1 MLKMFRTCFRAIIN
15 LQIFFR
21 FFDVISFLSCDFM
34 VFTNM
39 RNMCKKVP
47 RNWVRVIENLQ
58 IFLRVFSGI
67 SFLSSD
73 FMVLTNI
80 FKIKNVPELMLGPQA
95 YNVFIEFL
103 FFSRD
108 FMVSNICVRTFP
120 KLVLVAYHKFQ
131 ELMIKK
137 LRSYY
142 FFVFEIIVESVNLTQ
157 MSK

>member
-1 MLKMFRTCFRAIIN
+1 
-15 LQIFFR
+15 
-21 FFDVISFLSCDFM
+21 M

-47 RNWVRVIENLQ
+47 RNCVRVIENLQ

-80 FKIKNVPELMLGPQA
+80 FKIKNVPDLVLGPQA

-108 FMVSNICVRTFP
+108 FMASNICVRRFP

-137 LRSYY
+137 LRSYL